1 MSIPLSSIFP
11 VRSPRRRSAALAGLM
26 MWSLL
31 PLHAAGAQVS
41 PARASAPTTASDL
54 AALTETI
61 AVTGYEQHLADLLE
75 RELAAWHPKRDP
87 MGNLTVTLGR
97 GAPHRLL
104 AAPIDEPGYIV
115 SHVTPEG
122 YLRVQ
127 RLPQGGGT
135 YGLPPHYN
143 ELNNAQPMLVET
155 TSGKLLPAI
164 AAGLSIHL
172 EPGRKSPP
180 DPDDLDNFY
189 IDAGASSAAQIQ
201 AAGIENLSPIA
212 AERHLLAVGETD
224 WSSTAIGDRFGALA
238 LLRVL
243 RYLDPAKLPGTTT
256 FAFVTEQ
263 WAGGRG
269 LSRILVAEHP
279 DELVYIGRALAPA
292 QPKTTVRAL
301 STTDIAGTKTC
312 ATAALGT
319 GVCLAGASPD
329 TVRPTSLGGD
339 LHQILPTLGTGEAA
353 PFLPLGYGPPVDLP
367 ARTAHLAIPLRW
379 PLTAAETLDGTDLD
393 QLAGLLGAY
402 VSGQPPAPPRPIAA
416 RAPRPSPPLL
426 PRPTTT
432 PATDR
437 ILRDLIL
444 TYGVSERETLTRE
457 AVERLLPPW
466 AHTSTDPGGNLV
478 LHFGNAP
485 ASPTPH
491 GIVIVAHTD
500 ELGFRVEAIH
510 PDGTLALA
518 NKGGGSPA
526 FFWGHPALVHTAA
539 GDRDAVL
546 TLPDNYNTAGFH
558 FPADFRVAA
567 TLFLGART
575 PAEVQAL
582 GIRVGD
588 PVTIPKDYRTLL
600 DRRVSA
606 RSLDDRVGCAAMVRA
621 VWTLGPEFHRDVA
634 FVWSTREEL
643 GLLGAG
649 EFALASAKAGQ
660 TPRTVFAIDT
670 FVSSDSPIES
680 SRFADAEL
688 GKGFVIRAVDNSNI
702 APWEEVRRLEQ
713 MAAKNNIPFQF
724 GVTGGGNDGATFVR
738 YGATDVALGWPLR
751 YSHSPGEVIDLR
763 DLDALAAITEQISR
777 SW

>member
-1 MSIPLSSIFP
+1 MSIPLSSNLA
-11 VRSPRRRSAALAGLM
+11 VRLPWRRSVLWAGVVVCG
-26 MWSLL
+26 LL
-31 PLHAAGAQVS
+31 PVDRACAQVGVD
-41 PARASAPTTASDL
+41 RGSATGADL

-61 AVTGYEQHLADLLE
+61 AVTGYERCLVDLLE
-75 RELAAWHPKRDP
+75 RELAAWHPRRDA
-87 MGNLTVTLGR
+87 MGNLTVTLGS
-97 GAPHRLL
+97 GAPHRLI
-104 AAPIDEPGYIV
+104 ATPIDEPGYVV
-115 SHVTPEG
+115 SRVTPEG

-155 TSGKLLPAI
+155 SAGKLLPAI

-172 EPGRKSPP
+172 EPERRSVP

-189 IDAGASSAAQIQ
+189 LDLGASSAAEIQ
-201 AAGIENLSPIA
+201 AAGVENLSPIA
-212 AERHLLAVGETD
+212 AERHLLSVGQSD
-224 WSSTAIGDRFGALA
+224 WSSTAVGDRFGAVA

-243 RYLDPAKLPGTTT
+243 RDVGAGKLRGTTT

-263 WAGGRG
+263 WSGGRG
-269 LSRILVAEHP
+269 LSRVLVAEHP
-279 DELVYIGRALAPA
+279 DELVYVGRALAPA
-292 QPKTTVRAL
+292 QGVVRAVE
-301 STTDIAGTKTC
+301 TTDTAGAAKTC
-312 ATAALGT
+312 ATAALGS
-319 GVCLAGASPD
+319 GVCLAGSSPD
-329 TVRPTSLGGD
+329 GLRPTWMGGSLE
-339 LHQILPTLGTGEAA
+339 QILPTLGTGDAA
-353 PFLPLGYGPPVDLP
+353 AFLPPGYGPAVDLP
-367 ARTAHLAIPLRW
+367 GRTAHLAIPLRW
-379 PLTAAETLDGTDLD
+379 PLTAAETMDGRDLD
-393 QLAGLLGAY
+393 QLTRLLRAY
-402 VSGQPPAPPRPIAA
+402 VTGEPLLPSRPMAA
-416 RAPRPSPPLL
+416 RAVRPSRPLPARPPAM
-426 PRPTTT
+426 
-432 PATDR
+432 PALDGV
-437 ILRDLIL
+437 LRDLIL

-457 AVERLLPPW
+457 AVERLLPAW
-466 AHTSTDPGGNLV
+466 AHTSTDAGGNLI
-478 LHFGNAP
+478 LPFGSAA
-485 ASPTPH
+485 ASAAPH
-491 GIVIVAHTD
+491 GIVVVAHTD
-500 ELGFRVEAIH
+500 ELGFRVEAINS
-510 PDGTLALA
+510 DGSVALA

-539 GDRDAVL
+539 GDREAVME
-546 TLPDNYNTAGFH
+546 LPDNYNTAGFH

-567 TLFLGART
+567 TLFVGART
-575 PAEVQAL
+575 PAEVGAL

-588 PVTIPKDYRTLL
+588 PVTIPKDYRALL
-600 DRRVSA
+600 NRRVSA

-621 VWTLGPEFHRDVA
+621 VWALGPEFHRDVT

-649 EFALASAKAGQ
+649 EFAVAAAKAGQ

-702 APWEEVRRLEQ
+702 APWEDVRRLEQ
-713 MAAKNNIPFQF
+713 MATKSGIPFQF

-763 DLDALAAITEQISR
+763 DLEGLALIAEEISR

>member
-1 MSIPLSSIFP
+1 MD
-11 VRSPRRRSAALAGLM
+11 
-26 MWSLL
+26 
-31 PLHAAGAQVS
+31 
-41 PARASAPTTASDL
+41 RASASGSDL
-54 AALTETI
+54 ARLTETI
-61 AVTGYEQHLADLLE
+61 AVTGYERHLVDMLE
-75 RELAAWHPKRDP
+75 RELAPWHPRRDA
-87 MGNLTVTLGR
+87 MGNLTVTLGS
-97 GAPHRLL
+97 GAPHRLI
-104 AAPIDEPGYIV
+104 ATPIDEPGYIV
-115 SHVTPEG
+115 SRVTPEG

-155 TSGKLLPAI
+155 SAGKLLPAI

-172 EPGRKSPP
+172 EPGRRSPP

-189 IDAGASSAAQIQ
+189 LDAGASGAAEIQ
-201 AAGIENLSPIA
+201 AAGVENLSPVA
-212 AERHLLAVGETD
+212 AERHLLSVGESD
-224 WSSTAIGDRFGALA
+224 WSSTAVGDRFGAAA

-243 RYLDPAKLPGTTT
+243 GAIDAAKLRGTTT

-279 DELVYIGRALAPA
+279 DELVYVGRALAPV
-292 QPKTTVRAL
+292 QGVGRAVE
-301 STTDIAGTKTC
+301 TTDVGAAKTC
-312 ATAALGT
+312 ATAALGS
-319 GVCLAGASPD
+319 GVCLAGSSPD
-329 TVRPTSLGGD
+329 AMRPTSMGGS
-339 LHQILPTLGTGEAA
+339 LQQIFQQILPTLQTGDAA
-353 PFLPLGYGPPVDLP
+353 AFLPPGYGPAVELP
-367 ARTAHLAIPLRW
+367 GRTAHLAIPLRW
-379 PLTAAETLDGTDLD
+379 PLTAAETIEGTDLD
-393 QLAGLLGAY
+393 QLTSLLRAY
-402 VSGQPPAPPRPIAA
+402 VTAEPALPSRPMAA
-416 RAPRPSPPLL
+416 RSPRPSRPL
-426 PRPTTT
+426 PARPSAM
-432 PATDR
+432 PALDGV
-437 ILRDLIL
+437 LRDLIL

-457 AVERLLPPW
+457 AVERLLPGW
-466 AHTSTDPGGNLV
+466 VHTSTDAGGNLL
-478 LHFGNAP
+478 LHFGSAP
-485 ASPTPH
+485 ASALPH
-491 GIVIVAHTD
+491 GIVVVAHTD
-500 ELGFRVEAIH
+500 ELGFRAEAIN
-510 PDGTLALA
+510 PDGSVALT

-526 FFWGHPALVHTAA
+526 FFWGHPALVHTAG
-539 GDRDAVL
+539 GDREAVL
-546 TLPDNYNTAGFH
+546 ELPDNYNTAGFH

-567 TLFLGART
+567 TLFVGAHT
-575 PAEVQAL
+575 AAEVQAL

-588 PVTIPKDYRTLL
+588 PVTIPKDYRALL
-600 DRRVSA
+600 NRRVSA

-621 VWTLGPEFHRDVA
+621 VWALGPEFHRDVT

-649 EFALASAKAGQ
+649 EFAAAAAKAGQ

-688 GKGFVIRAVDNSNI
+688 GRGFVIRAVDNSNI
-702 APWEEVRRLEQ
+702 APWEDVRRLEQ
-713 MAAKNNIPFQF
+713 MAAKSGIPFQF

-763 DLDALAAITEQISR
+763 DLEGLASITEEISR

>member
-1 MSIPLSSIFP
+1 MSIPLSSILP
-11 VRSPRRRSAALAGLM
+11 VRSPRLWSAAVLVCA
-26 MWSLL
+26 SSQSI
-31 PLHAAGAQVS
+31 A
-41 PARASAPTTASDL
+41 ARAQDAATRVLPPSRAADL

-61 AVTGYEQHLADLLE
+61 AVTGYEGHLADLLE
-75 RELAAWHPKRDP
+75 RELAPWHPTRDT
-87 MGNLTVTLGR
+87 MGNLTVTLGS

-104 AAPIDEPGYIV
+104 ATPVDEPGYIV

-127 RLPQGGGT
+127 RLPQGGGA

-155 TSGKLLPAI
+155 ASGKLLPAI

-189 IDAGASSAAQIQ
+189 LDAGASSAAEIQ

-212 AERHLLAVGETD
+212 AERHLLVVGQTD
-224 WSSTAIGDRFGALA
+224 WSSTAIGDRFGAVA
-238 LLRVL
+238 LLQVL
-243 RYLDPAKLPGTTT
+243 RSINPAKLQGATT

-263 WAGGRG
+263 WSGGRG

-279 DELVYIGRALAPA
+279 DELLYIGRALAPT
-292 QPKTTVRAL
+292 QPQASVRSLDAA
-301 STTDIAGTKTC
+301 DISAIKTC

-329 TVRPTSLGGD
+329 TMQPTSLGGS
-339 LHQILPTLGTGEAA
+339 LRQILPTLQIADAA
-353 PFLPLGYGPPVDLP
+353 PFLPPGYGPPVDLP

-379 PLTAAETLDGTDLD
+379 PLTAAETLDETDLD
-393 QLAGLLGAY
+393 QFTSLLRAY
-402 VSGQPPAPPRPIAA
+402 VSREARTPPSPVPARASRPSLPPPPRPTA
-416 RAPRPSPPLL
+416 SPDLDAL
-426 PRPTTT
+426 
-432 PATDR
+432 
-437 ILRDLIL
+437 LRDLIL

-457 AVERLLPPW
+457 AVQRLLPPW
-466 AHTSTDPGGNLV
+466 AHATTDPGGNLI
-478 LHFGNAP
+478 LRFGNAP

-491 GIVIVAHTD
+491 GILVVAHTD
-500 ELGFRVEAIH
+500 ELGFRVEAIN

-526 FFWGHPALVHTAA
+526 FFWGHPALVHTSS
-539 GDRDAVL
+539 GDHEAVL
-546 TLPDNYNTAGFH
+546 SLPDNYNTPGFH
-558 FPADFRVAA
+558 FPADFRVPA
-567 TLFLGART
+567 TLFLGAHT
-575 PAEVQAL
+575 PADVQAL
-582 GIRVGD
+582 GIHVGD
-588 PVTIPKDYRTLL
+588 PITIPKDYRRLL
-600 DRRVSA
+600 NRRVSA

-621 VWTLGPEFHRDVA
+621 VWSLGPDFHRDVT

-649 EFALASAKAGQ
+649 EFALESAKAGQ

-670 FVSSDSPIES
+670 FVSSDSPLES

-702 APWEEVRRLEQ
+702 APWEDVRRLRQ
-713 MAAKNNIPFQF
+713 LASKSSIPFQF

-763 DLDALAAITEQISR
+763 DLDALASITEQISR